1 MVGARL
7 LLGTTSLAKPKPPPN
22 SNQGWIAC
30 AFTSARVSER
40 YLDTVEVWRSSR
52 HGPTIFFNDLQ
63 PLFHHLPRSSDRAQQ
78 ERAAGFLG
86 NPLDHGREVAYRPSG
101 APLKVPVNLP
111 LLRLSV

>member
-1 MVGARL
+1 
-7 LLGTTSLAKPKPPPN
+7 
-22 SNQGWIAC
+22 
-30 AFTSARVSER
+30 
-40 YLDTVEVWRSSR
+40 
-52 HGPTIFFNDLQ
+52 LQ